1 MSDIQIGQGG
11 TQAETTSPD
20 VARDICVVIPA
31 FNEALLVGR
40 CIRSVLDAGVPPQ
53 HVFVVDDRST
63 DETAEVVRAFESV
76 NLLMNT
82 TKHGKLGGF
91 RRAITECQLG
101 ERFQFVSILDADS
114 HVSAAYFSEVVSTF
128 AADPKTVLVC
138 GAPQSDRHNWLTATR
153 AVEYAIS
160 MAAYRPGQAALGVIT
175 VAPGCAST
183 YRTSILDKLSWSAGT
198 LVEDMELTVQIHRRQ
213 LGRIAFA
220 PRATT
225 YTQDPSTLR
234 DYVGQLTRWY
244 SGTWQVFRLHRIPFG
259 WQRVDAEFALLTL
272 EALFYSVVT
281 LLLPVFA
288 VMNPLRAARWLLL
301 DYAVWAVVSCACAV
315 RLRRPDV
322 LKSLFAFPLMR
333 IIGAVIILRTF
344 WLEGLLKRGRKNWF
358 STARY
363 QHTAATV

>member
-1 MSDIQIGQGG
+1 MSDLQNGQDG
-11 TQAETTSPD
+11 TETRNLHVT
-20 VARDICVVIPA
+20 RDICVVIPA
-31 FNEALLVGR
+31 FNEALLIGR
-40 CIRSVLDAGVPPQ
+40 CIRSVLDAGVPPE

-63 DETAEVVRAFESV
+63 DGTADVVSSFASI
-76 NLLMNT
+76 NLLRNSS
-82 TKHGKLGGF
+82 KLGKLGGF
-91 RRAITECQLG
+91 RRAITDCRLG

-114 HVSAAYFSEVVSTF
+114 HVSAAYFDEVVTTF
-128 AADPKTVLVC
+128 AADARTVLVC

-160 MAAYRPGQAALGVIT
+160 MAAYRPGQDAAGVIT

-183 YRTSILDKLSWSAGT
+183 YRTSILEKLSWSGGT

-281 LLLPVFA
+281 LLLPLFA
-288 VMNPLRAARWLLL
+288 MLNPMRAARWLLL
-301 DYAVWAVVSCACAV
+301 DYAVWTAVTVACAV

-322 LKSLFAFPLMR
+322 LTSLFAFPLVR
-333 IIGAVIILRTF
+333 LIGAVVIVRTLC
-344 WLEGLLKRGRKNWF
+344 LEVFLKRSRTDWF
-358 STARY
+358 STVRY
-363 QHTAATV
+363 QHAAATV